1 MYPSKL
7 QYRTYSE
14 LPSTSFSVPKEYKP
28 NPPYFDACALTLPTK
43 SEDAVNSTLSNV
55 TTLNLLLTESGQKR
69 IEDCTASTS
78 VTAMSQCCGRASA
91 NTTTEDRITVWLTRI
106 RTPDDSADS
115 APPTNCSA
123 APSRNVHPMSVMLMG
138 RCSGILSKENVS
150 AAPTPLN
157 VTPKKQ
163 CCVFHM
169 FSVIFVSVWFTTQ
182 LVSPSTALSGTGGTT
197 VSGTSKGRHDAPCHP
212 SLQLHKHKLRS
223 TDSVPGM

>member
-1 MYPSKL
+1 
-7 QYRTYSE
+7 
-14 LPSTSFSVPKEYKP
+14 
-28 NPPYFDACALTLPTK
+28 
-43 SEDAVNSTLSNV
+43 
-55 TTLNLLLTESGQKR
+55 
-69 IEDCTASTS
+69 
-78 VTAMSQCCGRASA
+78 MSQCCGRASA

-169 FSVIFVSVWFTTQ
+169 FSVRLVSVWFTTQ
-182 LVSPSTALSGTGGTT
+182 LVSPSTALSGKGGTT
-197 VSGTSKGRHDAPCHP
+197 AWGTSKGRQDAPCHP

-223 TDSVPGM
+223 TDSVPGMWHAASSLHVPHLNTITSSGNRPSYDTSSPPCRLHPTTNRAGDVTTMLDGKKLAKETLESN